1 MGGEVFRKRPHILY
15 ELQNDTIY
23 EIKKKY
29 HKKQKILSQ
38 LASLC

>member
-23 EIKKKY
+23 ETKKKY
-29 HKKQKILSQ
+29 HKK
-38 LASLC
+38 